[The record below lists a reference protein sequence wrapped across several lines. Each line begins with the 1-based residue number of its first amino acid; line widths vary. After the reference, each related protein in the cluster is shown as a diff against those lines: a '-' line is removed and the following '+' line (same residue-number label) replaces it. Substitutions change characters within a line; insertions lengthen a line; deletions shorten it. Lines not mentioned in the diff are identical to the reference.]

1 MHTQTHTQN
10 QDSFNPDRWIT
21 GDAASKPESWLAFG
35 AGPHKCLGQRLVTMT
50 LAHMIGKAAVEL
62 YWENH
67 STSRSEE
74 FNVVATVISMVS
86 SASLGPLR
94 RS

>member
-1 MHTQTHTQN
+1 
-10 QDSFNPDRWIT
+10 
-21 GDAASKPESWLAFG
+21 
-35 AGPHKCLGQRLVTMT
+35 MT